1 MLGDFDTGQIWNR
14 GGVTVTC
21 FLAAILVGNVC
32 LLNLLIA
39 IVSAEFDS
47 YTERAE
53 LESLFALGEICQEAR
68 VVHKLDARL
77 HPPVKAKAQCWGG
90 TASTQCVCHL
100 CHRTWTYDPTVVLKK
115 WLLTSDSEKGEGMEA
130 AVRSLFED
138 LDLNSDGFIVKSE
151 LGKLGRLGGVHMD
164 VAECLLSFADDN
176 VCLALP

>member
-1 MLGDFDTGQIWNR
+1 M
-14 GGVTVTC
+14 TC

-39 IVSAEFDS
+39 IVSDEYDS
-47 YTERAE
+47 YTERAP

-77 HPPVKAKAQCWGG
+77 GGKAKAKAQCCGG

-100 CHRTWTYDPTVVLKK
+100 CHRTWTYDPTAVLKK
-115 WLLTSDSEKGEGMEA
+115 WLLTSDNEKGEGMEA

-138 LDLNSDGFIVKSE
+138 LDLNNDGFIAKSE